1 MSENLEEENYI
12 DLEEEFKEDEENKVN
27 NFYIIIILQEGLQ
40 FDINKQIELCKN
52 IERIQ
57 ERVNTGVVSLFNI
70 ILQIYLILQRQ
81 KFDSAT
87 YEINRQKG
95 ETN

>member
-1 MSENLEEENYI
+1 MSENLEDENYI

-27 NFYIIIILQEGLQ
+27 NIHIIILLQEGLQ

-57 ERVNTGVVSLFNI
+57 ERVNTGVVSQFNI
-70 ILQIYLILQRQ
+70 ILKIYYIIQRQ

-87 YEINRQKG
+87 YEINRQKD

>member
-1 MSENLEEENYI
+1 MSENLEDENYI

-27 NFYIIIILQEGLQ
+27 NIHIIILLQEGLQ

-57 ERVNTGVVSLFNI
+57 ERVNTGVVSQFNI
-70 ILQIYLILQRQ
+70 ILKIYLIIQRQ

>member
-12 DLEEEFKEDEENKVN
+12 DLEEEFKEDEENKVKKIN
-27 NFYIIIILQEGLQ
+27 IIIILQEGLQ

-57 ERVNTGVVSLFNI
+57 ERVNTGVVSQFNI
-70 ILQIYLILQRQ
+70 ILKIYLIIKRQ

>member
-1 MSENLEEENYI
+1 MSENLEDENYI

-27 NFYIIIILQEGLQ
+27 NINIIIILQEGLQ

>member
-27 NFYIIIILQEGLQ
+27 NINIIIILQEGLQ

-57 ERVNTGVVSLFNI
+57 ERVNTGVVSQFNI
-70 ILQIYLILQRQ
+70 ILKIYLIIKRQ

>member
-27 NFYIIIILQEGLQ
+27 NIHIIILLQEGLQ

-57 ERVNTGVVSLFNI
+57 ERVNTGVVSQFNI
-70 ILQIYLILQRQ
+70 ILKIYYIIQRQ

>member
-1 MSENLEEENYI
+1 MSENLEDENYI

-27 NFYIIIILQEGLQ
+27 NIHIIIILQEGLQ

-57 ERVNTGVVSLFNI
+57 ERVNTGVVSQFNI
-70 ILQIYLILQRQ
+70 ILKIYLIIQRQ

>member
-1 MSENLEEENYI
+1 MSENLEDENYV
-12 DLEEEFKEDEENKVN
+12 DFEEEFKEDEENKVN
-27 NFYIIIILQEGLQ
+27 NYHLIIILQEGLQ

-57 ERVNTGVVSLFNI
+57 ARVNTGVVSLFNI
-70 ILQIYLILQRQ
+70 ILYLNLKIQRQ

-95 ETN
+95 ENN

>member
-1 MSENLEEENYI
+1 MSENLEDENYI

-27 NFYIIIILQEGLQ
+27 NIHIIILLQEGLQ

-57 ERVNTGVVSLFNI
+57 ERVNTGVVSQFNI
-70 ILQIYLILQRQ
+70 I
-81 KFDSAT
+81 
-87 YEINRQKG
+87 
-95 ETN
+95 

>member
-27 NFYIIIILQEGLQ
+27 NIHIIIILQEGLQ

-57 ERVNTGVVSLFNI
+57 ERVNTGVVSQFNI
-70 ILQIYLILQRQ
+70 ILKIYYIIQRQ

>member
-27 NFYIIIILQEGLQ
+27 NIHIIILLQEGLQ

-70 ILQIYLILQRQ
+70 ILKIYYIIQRQ

>member
-27 NFYIIIILQEGLQ
+27 NIHIIILLQEGLQ
-40 FDINKQIELCKN
+40 FDINKQIELCEN

-57 ERVNTGVVSLFNI
+57 ERVNTGVVSQFNI
-70 ILQIYLILQRQ
+70 ILKIYLIIQRQ

>member
-1 MSENLEEENYI
+1 MSENLENENYI
-12 DLEEEFKEDEENKVN
+12 ELEEEFKEDEENKVN
-27 NFYIIIILQEGLQ
+27 NIHIIILLQEGLQ

-57 ERVNTGVVSLFNI
+57 ERVNTGVVSQFNI
-70 ILQIYLILQRQ
+70 ILKIYLIIQRQ

>member
-1 MSENLEEENYI
+1 MSENFEDENYI
-12 DLEEEFKEDEENKVN
+12 DFEEEFKEDEEKPVN
-27 NFYIIIILQEGLQ
+27 NYHIIIILQEGLQ

-57 ERVNTGVVSLFNI
+57 ARVNTGIVSLFYFLLHINFKI
-70 ILQIYLILQRQ
+70 QRQ

-87 YEINRQKG
+87 YEINRQKA
-95 ETN
+95 ENN

>member
-27 NFYIIIILQEGLQ
+27 NIHIIIILQEGLQ

-57 ERVNTGVVSLFNI
+57 ERVNTGVVSQFNI
-70 ILQIYLILQRQ
+70 ILKIYLIIKRQ

>member
-27 NFYIIIILQEGLQ
+27 NIHIIILLQEGLQ

-57 ERVNTGVVSLFNI
+57 ERVNTGIVSL
-70 ILQIYLILQRQ
+70 LISFY
-81 KFDSAT
+81 K
-87 YEINRQKG
+87 YI
-95 ETN
+95 

>member
-57 ERVNTGVVSLFNI
+57 ERVNTGIVSL
-70 ILQIYLILQRQ
+70 LISFY
-81 KFDSAT
+81 K
-87 YEINRQKG
+87 YI
-95 ETN
+95 

>member
-27 NFYIIIILQEGLQ
+27 NIHIIILLQEGLQ

-57 ERVNTGVVSLFNI
+57 ERVNTGVVSQFNI
-70 ILQIYLILQRQ
+70 ILKYI
-81 KFDSAT
+81 
-87 YEINRQKG
+87 
-95 ETN
+95 

>member
-1 MSENLEEENYI
+1 MSENLEDENYI

-27 NFYIIIILQEGLQ
+27 NIHIIIILQEGLQ

-57 ERVNTGVVSLFNI
+57 ERVNTGIVSL
-70 ILQIYLILQRQ
+70 LISFY
-81 KFDSAT
+81 K
-87 YEINRQKG
+87 YI
-95 ETN
+95 

>member
-27 NFYIIIILQEGLQ
+27 NIHIIILLQEGLQ

-57 ERVNTGVVSLFNI
+57 ERVNTGVVSQFNI
-70 ILQIYLILQRQ
+70 I
-81 KFDSAT
+81 
-87 YEINRQKG
+87 
-95 ETN
+95 